1 MISWVKKLV
10 TVGALACMLMTV
22 AGCGGNSEQSAQK
35 DDKGDKELNLFIWSE
50 YIPDSVIKKFEDESG
65 IKVNVSN
72 YSTNEE
78 CLAKVESSAEGTYDI
93 VVPDDFMIKIMKD
106 KGLLQKFD
114 KDKITNLKN
123 IYPNYMSQYYDPDNE
138 YSVPYLAGTVLIA
151 VNTDKV
157 KKNITSFNDL
167 LDPEFKDSIVAVDE
181 ERIIIGYAL
190 KALGYSMNDTD
201 EAHLAQAKAWLQK
214 LMPNIKVFDSDSPKT
229 EMISGETS
237 IGLIYNAEA
246 ALAMKE
252 NPAIKI
258 VYPKEGMQRFIDSF
272 CITAGSKHKEAAEQ
286 FINFILRPEIAAEIT
301 QSYPYTSV
309 NEAAKDL
316 LSDEYKNN
324 PASSIPPDV
333 LNTQGEFM
341 KDVGDATPK
350 FDEIWSEVKK

>member
-1 MISWVKKLV
+1 
-10 TVGALACMLMTV
+10 
-22 AGCGGNSEQSAQK
+22 
-35 DDKGDKELNLFIWSE
+35 
-50 YIPDSVIKKFEDESG
+50 
-65 IKVNVSN
+65 
-72 YSTNEE
+72 
-78 CLAKVESSAEGTYDI
+78 
-93 VVPDDFMIKIMKD
+93 
-106 KGLLQKFD
+106 
-114 KDKITNLKN
+114 
-123 IYPNYMSQYYDPDNE
+123 
-138 YSVPYLAGTVLIA
+138 
-151 VNTDKV
+151 
-157 KKNITSFNDL
+157 
-167 LDPEFKDSIVAVDE
+167 
-181 ERIIIGYAL
+181 
-190 KALGYSMNDTD
+190 
-201 EAHLAQAKAWLQK
+201 
-214 LMPNIKVFDSDSPKT
+214 MPNIKVFDSDSPKT